1 MDLRVALAFI
11 MFSVSLNLIGAW
23 AGVGD
28 FDRDVDINN
37 VRDDLD
43 FEFPEFTSDC
53 TQDCGA
59 FEGITAFANG
69 FGEIFNEAVNV
80 VSGIFGIMKL
90 AIPTITG
97 VAWFDLLVWLPM
109 SFGILLGIANWLR
122 GK

>member
-11 MFSVSLNLIGAW
+11 MFSVTLNLIGAW

-28 FDRDVDINN
+28 FDRDVDINE

-43 FEFPEFTSDC
+43 FEIPEFANDEDEGTL
-53 TQDCGA
+53 
-59 FEGITAFANG
+59 EGIQTAASGFAG
-69 FGEIFNEAVNV
+69 IFNQGANII
-80 VSGIFGIMKL
+80 SGVIGIMKL

-97 VAWFDLLVWLPM
+97 VAWFDLLVWMPM